1 MEDMKLNRLKE
12 LIDSLNLS
20 AEEFAKIFGIHM
32 SSVYRYT
39 GANKKETRPIPM
51 ELALEIA
58 KKYNVSLD
66 WLMGNSGTEKY
77 RDNTTNALV
86 EIYSDLSDEGKKELF
101 SFAMYVRGKEKSN
114 G

>member
-1 MEDMKLNRLKE
+1 MNRLKE
-12 LIDSLNLS
+12 LIDSLDMS

-39 GANKKETRPIPM
+39 GANKKEARDIPAT
-51 ELALEIA
+51 LAIKIA
-58 KKYNVSLD
+58 ERYNVSLD
-66 WLMGNSGTEKY
+66 WLMGNPGAERY

-86 EIYSDLSDEGKKELF
+86 EIYNSLSDEGKKDLF
-101 SFAMYVRGKEKSN
+101 KYAMLLRGAEKGN